1 MKTMRS
7 ILHFVI
13 ITQVPRYLIM
23 NKNIIII
30 IIIIIIFI
38 ASKKPKKTDA
48 E

>member
-1 MKTMRS
+1 MRS

-30 IIIIIIFI
+30 IIIIIFI
-38 ASKKPKKTDA
+38 ASKKTKKTDA

>member
-30 IIIIIIFI
+30 IIIIIFI
-38 ASKKPKKTDA
+38 ASKKTKKTDA

>member
-1 MKTMRS
+1 MRS

-30 IIIIIIFI
+30 IIIIIFI

>member
-1 MKTMRS
+1 MRS

-23 NKNIIII
+23 NENIIII
-30 IIIIIIFI
+30 IIIIILI
-38 ASKKPKKTDA
+38 ASKKPKKTYA